1 MSKPCGT
8 ADKLLAQAEANG
20 YEMGAHK
27 EKDEV
32 QHYYKYT
39 PRIAK
44 NHDTALDCYM
54 LREGIF
60 MCC

>member
-8 ADKLLAQAEANG
+8 ADELLARAEANG

-44 NHDTALDCYM
+44 NHDTALDCYV
-54 LREGIF
+54 L
-60 MCC
+60 